1 MHYAIDDKFFTT
13 TPQIKTLDLPFGKGV
28 LTDSWREKKPLGKQV
43 SVNLEKRNT
52 YTASPA

>member
-28 LTDSWREKKPLGKQV
+28 LTDSSREKKPLGKQV